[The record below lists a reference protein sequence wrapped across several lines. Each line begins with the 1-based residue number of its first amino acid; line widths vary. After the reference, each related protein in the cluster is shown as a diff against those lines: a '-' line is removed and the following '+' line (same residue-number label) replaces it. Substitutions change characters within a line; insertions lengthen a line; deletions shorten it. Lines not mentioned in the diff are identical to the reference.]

1 MIMRQSLR
9 VGVLLTAVL
18 AGACSKPGPRQ
29 VVQPGAKKIVQQ
41 GYRGVAMETNYDP
54 QDVAATAAYNQPPKA
69 LPAAPAGPPGQYK
82 NVQVL
87 TNISAAEFGRTMTA
101 MSAWVAG
108 GAGNCAYCH
117 NTANFASD
125 STAKGELL
133 YTKLTA
139 RMMLRMTRHIN
150 ANYTRHVGG
159 TGVTCYTCH
168 RGNPLPNGLWFYS
181 DQNQILRHYLD
192 RSDIRV
198 QSHTIEPQPG
208 PNANRTAIR
217 QTYNTY
223 ALMVSQSKALGVN
236 CTYCHN
242 SRAWTSWEQ
251 STPKRVVAFYGAAML
266 RDMNMNYLNPLQ
278 PVYPRSRLGE
288 HGDAPKAQ
296 CITCHNGI
304 YKPLYGAKM
313 VTDYPALW
321 GAAGWDATK
330 GPLDASGA
338 PLFDGAPLTA
348 PIVTPSGTNMSSAPA
363 PATAAPA
370 PVVAPV
376 ATGAPPAAAM
386 PAADTAA
393 ARPTR

>member
-1 MIMRQSLR
+1 MIMQQIVRGSALLSL
-9 VGVLLTAVL
+9 VLV
-18 AGACSKPGPRQ
+18 GACSNPGPRQ
-29 VVQPGAKKIVQQ
+29 IVQPGQKKIAQQ
-41 GYRGVAMETNYDP
+41 GFRGVGMETNYDP
-54 QDVAATAAYNQPPKA
+54 QDVAATAAYNQPPA
-69 LPAAPAGPPGQYK
+69 VLPAAPAGPPGQYK

-101 MSAWVAG
+101 MSSWVAG

-150 ANYTRHVGG
+150 SDYTRHVGG

-168 RGNPLPNGLWFYS
+168 RGKPLPNGLWFYT

-192 RSDIRV
+192 RADIRV
-198 QSHTIEPQPG
+198 QSHTIEPQTG

-223 ALMVSQSKALGVN
+223 ALMVTQSKALGVN

-251 STPKRVVAFYGAAML
+251 STPKRVVAYYGAAML

-313 VTDYPALW
+313 VKDYPALW
-321 GAAGWDATK
+321 GSSGWDAVK

-348 PIVTPSGTNMSSAPA
+348 PIVTPAGIKM
-363 PATAAPA
+363 TAAPPLITA
-370 PVVAPV
+370 PIAEVAV
-376 ATGAPPAAAM
+376 GTTPAAAM
-386 PAADTAA
+386 PAATTAP
-393 ARPTR
+393 ARSAP

>member
-1 MIMRQSLR
+1 MIMQQIVRGSALLSL
-9 VGVLLTAVL
+9 VLV
-18 AGACSKPGPRQ
+18 GACSNPGPRQ
-29 VVQPGAKKIVQQ
+29 IVQPGQKKIAQQ
-41 GYRGVAMETNYDP
+41 GFRGVGMETNYDP
-54 QDVAATAAYNQPPKA
+54 QDVAATAAYNQPPA
-69 LPAAPAGPPGQYK
+69 VLPAAPAGPPGQYK

-101 MSAWVAG
+101 MSSWVAG

-150 ANYTRHVGG
+150 SDYTRHVGG
-159 TGVTCYTCH
+159 TGVTCFTCH
-168 RGNPLPNGLWFYS
+168 RGKPLPNGLWFYT

-192 RSDIRV
+192 RADIRV
-198 QSHTIEPQPG
+198 QSHTIEPQTG

-223 ALMVSQSKALGVN
+223 ALMVTQSKALGVN

-251 STPKRVVAFYGAAML
+251 STPKRVVAYYGAAML

-313 VTDYPALW
+313 VKDYPALW
-321 GAAGWDATK
+321 GSSGWDAVK
-330 GPLDASGA
+330 GPLDASGT

-348 PIVTPSGTNMSSAPA
+348 PIVTPVGIKM
-363 PATAAPA
+363 TAAP
-370 PVVAPV
+370 PLTTAPV
-376 ATGAPPAAAM
+376 AAMAVGTTPAAAM
-386 PAADTAA
+386 PAAITVP
-393 ARPTR
+393 ARPAP

>member
-1 MIMRQSLR
+1 MITRQTLR
-9 VGVLLTAVL
+9 VGALLSLVVL
-18 AGACSKPGPRQ
+18 GACKNAPDVLKPGP
-29 VVQPGAKKIVQQ
+29 KKIAQQ
-41 GYRGVAMETNYDP
+41 GYRGVGMETNYDP
-54 QDVAATAAYNQPPKA
+54 DDIAKTAAYNQAPKA
-69 LPAAPAGPPGQYK
+69 LPPAPPGPPGQYK

-117 NTANFASD
+117 NTANFAAD
-125 STAKGELL
+125 SNKGQLI
-133 YTKLTA
+133 YTKLVA
-139 RMMLRMTRHIN
+139 RMMLRMTRRVN
-150 ANYTRHVGG
+150 SDYTRHVGG

-168 RGNPLPNGLWFYS
+168 RGKPLPNGLWFYT
-181 DQNQILRHYLD
+181 DENQILRHYLD
-192 RSDIRV
+192 RDDIRV
-198 QSHTIEPQPG
+198 QSHTVEPLPG
-208 PNANRTAIR
+208 AAANRTAIR

-223 ALMVSQSKALGVN
+223 ALMVTQSKALGVN

-251 STPKRVVAFYGAAML
+251 STPKRVVAMYGASML
-266 RDMNMNYLNPLQ
+266 RDINMNYLNPLQ

-313 VTDYPALW
+313 VADYPALW
-321 GAAGWDATK
+321 GAAGWDSNA
-330 GPLDASGA
+330 GPLDASGK

-348 PIVTPSGTNMSSAPA
+348 PGVTPTGTKMSAA
-363 PATAAPA
+363 PATASAA
-370 PVVAPV
+370 GVEVAMGVTPVS
-376 ATGAPPAAAM
+376 AM
-386 PAADTAA
+386 PAVTKVPS
-393 ARPTR
+393 RPTP

>member
-1 MIMRQSLR
+1 MIIRESMR
-9 VGVLLTAVL
+9 VGALLSLVAL
-18 AGACSKPGPRQ
+18 GACKQSPDALKPGPKQ
-29 VVQPGAKKIVQQ
+29 VAQH
-41 GYRGVAMETNYDP
+41 GYRGTGMETNYDP
-54 QDVAATAAYNQPPKA
+54 DDIAKTAAYNQAPKPLPP
-69 LPAAPAGPPGQYK
+69 APPGPPGQYK

-108 GAGNCAYCH
+108 GPGNCAYCH

-125 STAKGELL
+125 SLRTGGLI
-133 YTKLTA
+133 YTKLVA
-139 RMMLRMTRHIN
+139 RMMLRMTRHVN
-150 ANYTRHVGG
+150 ADYTRHVGG

-168 RGNPLPNGLWFYS
+168 RGKPLPNGLWFYTNE
-181 DQNQILRHYLD
+181 NQILRHYLD
-192 RSDIRV
+192 RDDIRV

-208 PNANRTAIR
+208 AAANRTAIR

-223 ALMVSQSKALGVN
+223 ALMVTQSKALGVN

-242 SRAWTSWEQ
+242 SRAWTSWEE
-251 STPKRVVAFYGAAML
+251 STPKRVVAMYGAAML

-296 CITCHNGI
+296 CVTCHNGI

-313 VTDYPALW
+313 VKDYPALW
-321 GAAGWDATK
+321 GAAGWDATA
-330 GPLDASGA
+330 GPLDAGGK

-348 PIVTPSGTNMSSAPA
+348 PASTPTGTKMSLAPT
-363 PATAAPA
+363 TAAA
-370 PVVAPV
+370 AGVEVAMGVSPV
-376 ATGAPPAAAM
+376 TAM
-386 PAADTAA
+386 PAVTKVP
-393 ARPTR
+393 ARPTP

>member
-1 MIMRQSLR
+1 MITRHAVR
-9 VGVLLTAVL
+9 IGAVL
-18 AGACSKPGPRQ
+18 SLVLVGGCKKFPDVLKPGP
-29 VVQPGAKKIVQQ
+29 KKVAQT
-41 GYRGVAMETNYDP
+41 GFRGVAMETNYDP
-54 QDVAATAAYNQPPKA
+54 DDVAKTAAYNQAPKPLPPA
-69 LPAAPAGPPGQYK
+69 SPGPMGQYK

-125 STAKGELL
+125 SNAKGQQL
-133 YTKLTA
+133 YTKLVA
-139 RMMLRMTRHIN
+139 RMMLRMTRRIN
-150 ANYTRHVGG
+150 SDYTQHVAG

-168 RGNPLPNGLWFYS
+168 RGKPLPNGLWFYTNE
-181 DQNQILRHYLD
+181 NQILRHYLD
-192 RSDIRV
+192 RADIRV
-198 QSHTIEPQPG
+198 QSHTIEPTNG
-208 PNANRTAIR
+208 NRTAIR

-223 ALMVSQSKALGVN
+223 ALMVTQSNALGVN

-251 STPKRVVAFYGAAML
+251 STPKRVVALYGAAML

-296 CITCHNGI
+296 CITCHNGV

-313 VTDYPALW
+313 VKDYPALW
-321 GAAGWDATK
+321 GAPGWDPLT
-330 GPLDASGA
+330 GPLDASGK
-338 PLFDGAPLTA
+338 PLFDGKPLTTPVPTPHGAKLTAA
-348 PIVTPSGTNMSSAPA
+348 PPI
-363 PATAAPA
+363 ATAA
-370 PVVAPV
+370 VVDTA
-376 ATGAPPAAAM
+376 AGTTPAAAM
-386 PAADTAA
+386 PAATPAPA
-393 ARPTR
+393 KTTP

>member
-1 MIMRQSLR
+1 MITRQTVRFGALLSL
-9 VGVLLTAVL
+9 AVL
-18 AGACSKPGPRQ
+18 GACSKPGPRQ
-29 VVQPGAKKIVQQ
+29 IVQPGPKKIVQQ
-41 GYRGVAMETNYDP
+41 GIRGVGMETNYDP
-54 QDVAATAAYNQPPKA
+54 DDIAATAAYNQAPRP

-101 MSAWVAG
+101 MSSWVAG

-125 STAKGELL
+125 SSAKGVLL

-150 ANYTRHVGG
+150 SDYTRHVGG

-168 RGNPLPNGLWFYS
+168 RGKPLPNGLWFYTNE
-181 DQNQILRHYLD
+181 NQILRHYLD
-192 RSDIRV
+192 RDDIRV
-198 QSHTIEPQPG
+198 QSQTIEPLPG
-208 PNANRTAIR
+208 AAANRTSIR

-223 ALMVSQSKALGVN
+223 SLMITQSKALGVN

-251 STPKRVVAFYGAAML
+251 STPKRVVAYYGAAML

-313 VTDYPALW
+313 VRDYPALW
-321 GAAGWDATK
+321 GSPGWDAAK
-330 GPLDASGA
+330 GPLDASGT
-338 PLFDGAPLTA
+338 PIYDGAPLTV
-348 PIVTPSGTNMSSAPA
+348 PIVTPSGTKMSAAP
-363 PATAAPA
+363 PPMTAAGA
-370 PVVAPV
+370 DVAV
-376 ATGAPPAAAM
+376 GAPPTAAM
-386 PAADTAA
+386 PAATGAPT
-393 ARPTR
+393 RPTP